1 MEAARADGKLASNF
15 LASIRSRIGKRSS
28 NPLNKKLILTPG
40 DANSGVERSAVE
52 HQGADFLTCL
62 ANTTTI
68 KTCNA
73 VNMTITSLKGSRG
86 LIVYLAITETI
97 FM

>member
-1 MEAARADGKLASNF
+1 
-15 LASIRSRIGKRSS
+15 
-28 NPLNKKLILTPG
+28 
-40 DANSGVERSAVE
+40 VE